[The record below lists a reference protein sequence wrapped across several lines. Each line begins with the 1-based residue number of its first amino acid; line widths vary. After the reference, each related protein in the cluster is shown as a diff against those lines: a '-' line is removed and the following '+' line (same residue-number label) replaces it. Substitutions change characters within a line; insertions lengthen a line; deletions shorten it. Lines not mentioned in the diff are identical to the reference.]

1 MGASNLFTQS
11 ITLFL
16 STPVAGPATALDLF
30 YPSLQSSLE
39 DSSLLLGRLAERRI
53 LKGRT
58 LQVSH
63 DHFIRA
69 ALEIGQSG
77 ENDTLPYDI
86 DAGFVREKADELSQI
101 CFELFQQIDAQSHK
115 NAVAYLNGLTVGAE
129 RLLAPAGSH
138 GFRITTR
145 IHPFWNLYLNGLGI
159 AIAEAN
165 EQNRSARVHSY
176 RLGGEAPSF
185 FDRSSSWRTYK
196 EATLKEEALNTAG
209 CVVVQT
215 DISSFYEHIYHH
227 RLENVIKDLGD
238 GNSTVAVQ
246 IDRILSKLAAGRSFG
261 LPVGGQCARVLA
273 EVMMTPI
280 DRSLSDAGI
289 VWHRYVDD
297 FTLICNSQQ
306 DAYRALSVLSHSL
319 ADYGLSLNRT
329 KTTTL
334 SAKHYVDY
342 VAAQLGDGEDASV
355 ALREL
360 DLHFDPYSDTA
371 QGEYEQLKKSFDEI
385 DVQFL
390 LDLEKEKSQPDSF
403 VLAQIGRALK
413 FQEPKVAAQLC
424 ATLLDARNLDSFR
437 ASWSKIMRGVYS
449 VRANDEFAAVFDQ
462 IDSLLDQVLNTAS
475 HLLMPEAN
483 TLHFLRAI
491 RFARTDVRGAFVR
504 EIYDTNSSTAVR
516 RACIDCWRHWH
527 DRANF
532 TRVRNQWQN
541 LKPDEQRMLWLS
553 AGDFG
558 DEGKHARGQLRG
570 SLGQAW
576 RLGIEAD
583 NGLTFAAC
591 YEDWVKNGA

>member
-1 MGASNLFTQS
+1 MQVLRKH
-11 ITLFL
+11 FL
-16 STPVAGPATALDLF
+16 D
-30 YPSLQSSLE
+30 
-39 DSSLLLGRLAERRI
+39 
-53 LKGRT
+53 
-58 LQVSH
+58 
-63 DHFIRA
+63 A

-86 DAGFVREKADELSQI
+86 DAGFIRDKAVEFSHI
-101 CFELFQQIDAQSHK
+101 CFNVFQQINEKSQT
-115 NAVAYLNGLTVGAE
+115 NAATYVNSLTIGAE
-129 RLLAPAGSH
+129 RLLAPSGSN
-138 GFRITTR
+138 GFRITTK

-159 AIAEAN
+159 AIAQAN
-165 EQNRSARVHSY
+165 EGNRSARVHSY
-176 RLGGEAPSF
+176 RLGGETPSF
-185 FDRSSSWRTYK
+185 FDRSKSWRTYK
-196 EATLKEEALNTAG
+196 EATLAEEMLNTEG

-238 GNSTVAVQ
+238 ADSTVAVQ
-246 IDRILSKLAAGRSFG
+246 IDRILSKLVAGRSFG

-289 VWHRYVDD
+289 VWHRFVDD
-297 FTLICNSQQ
+297 FTLICSSQQ
-306 DAYRALSVLSHSL
+306 NAYKALSELSHAL

-342 VAAQLGDGEDASV
+342 VAAQLGDGEDASM

-360 DLHFDPYSDTA
+360 DLHFDPYSDA
-371 QGEYEQLKKSFDEI
+371 ARGEYEQLKKSFEEI

-424 ATLLDARNLDSFR
+424 ATLLDPRNLNSFR

-449 VRANDEFAAVFDQ
+449 VRSNEGFEAVFEQ
-462 IDSLLDQVLNTAS
+462 IDGLLDQVPATVP

-483 TLHFLRAI
+483 ILHFLRAI
-491 RFARTDVRGAFVR
+491 RFARTDVRGTFVR
-504 EIYDTNSSTAVR
+504 ETFDTTPSSAVR
-516 RACIDCWRHWH
+516 RACIDCWRHWR

-532 TRVRNQWQN
+532 TRIRNQWQN
-541 LKPDEQRMLWLS
+541 LKPDEQRMLWLA
-553 AGDFG
+553 AGNFG
-558 DEGKHARGQLRG
+558 DEGKHARIQLRG

-576 RLGIEAD
+576 HLGFEPND
-583 NGLTFAAC
+583 GPTFAAC
-591 YEDWVKNGA
+591 YEDWVKKSGA